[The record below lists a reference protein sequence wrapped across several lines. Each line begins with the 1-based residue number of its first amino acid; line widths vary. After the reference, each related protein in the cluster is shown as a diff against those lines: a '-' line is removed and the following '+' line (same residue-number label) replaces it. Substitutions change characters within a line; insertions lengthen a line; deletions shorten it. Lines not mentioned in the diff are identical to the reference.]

1 MLAQNVTSVG
11 MGRRNAFLL
20 CLCSRNCVIIII
32 IIFLE
37 YLKRCYILCILHIT
51 ITVFV
56 VVVVMFQNR
65 QLIVTSLGYCW
76 YSGAPSKVPIVGV
89 LATSGGRWVWEK
101 MECDSDIVIYL
112 LAC

>member
-20 CLCSRNCVIIII
+20 CLCSRNCIIII
-32 IIFLE
+32 TII
-37 YLKRCYILCILHIT
+37 
-51 ITVFV
+51 VFV

-76 YSGAPSKVPIVGV
+76 YSGGGSPQSPNCWSSCNVWREMGVGEDGV
-89 LATSGGRWVWEK
+89 
-101 MECDSDIVIYL
+101 
-112 LAC
+112 

>member
-32 IIFLE
+32 IFLE
-37 YLKRCYILCILHIT
+37 YLKRCCILCILHIT

-76 YSGAPSKVPIVGV
+76 YSGGSLQSPNCWSSCNVWREMGVGEDGV
-89 LATSGGRWVWEK
+89 
-101 MECDSDIVIYL
+101 
-112 LAC
+112 